1 MGRRRL
7 GVLAGKEEHGAL
19 CRAGPCPRAR
29 CSPQAAL
36 GTGAAPHGQ
45 GLQVLSCVRE
55 GPTETGILSTTVS
68 RPARIPI
75 TGA

>member
-1 MGRRRL
+1 MRS
-7 GVLAGKEEHGAL
+7 
-19 CRAGPCPRAR
+19 AGPALVPA
-29 CSPQAAL
+29 PAAL

-45 GLQVLSCVRE
+45 GLQVLPCVRE

-68 RPARIPI
+68 QPARTPI